1 MVFISRKVV
10 YPIFV
15 LIFAIAFFTLI
26 YIVSFSQGLN
36 VSNAQF
42 DFSGDKIVLKM
53 DINNVSNHHIKDIE
67 VLVVNGNK
75 ENSHMIKTLAPSEQY
90 HFEEEFEISENLR
103 YDVYVKAPLNITK
116 YFPIELNQ
124 NTIRPVLVNV
134 SIASEMKVGVQYN
147 PIMNFMNVSEGDISE
162 VLWITSSD
170 GDFFEEDFF
179 PREFSLKVG
188 ESKYLPAT
196 FTPKAP
202 GKAKLT
208 FILKVGNIE
217 YEQEK
222 VITIVQE

>member
-15 LIFAIAFFTLI
+15 LIFAIAFFILI
-26 YIVSFSQGLN
+26 YTVSFSQDLS

-42 DFSGDKIVLKM
+42 DYSGDKIILKM
-53 DINNVSNHHIKDIE
+53 DINNVSNHFVKNVE
-67 VLVVNGNK
+67 VLVINGNK
-75 ENSHMIKTLAPSEQY
+75 ENSNIIKLLAPGEYYQ
-90 HFEEEFEISENLR
+90 FEEEFDLSEHLQ
-103 YDVYVKAPLNITK
+103 YDVYVKAPFNITK

-124 NTIRPVLVNV
+124 TTIRPVLVNI
-134 SIASEMKVGVQYN
+134 SIDPEMKVGVQYK
-147 PIMNFMNVSEGDISE
+147 PSISFMNVSESDISE
-162 VLWITSSD
+162 VVWITSSE

-179 PREFSLKVG
+179 PREFSLRVG
-188 ESKYLPAT
+188 ESKFLPAT

-202 GKAKLT
+202 GEVKLT